1 MTNYEQIKELFN
13 AFANK
18 YRQKISIETKLS
30 NASEDKAETRKT
42 GKRKLVYESTR
53 QDMDVIDMDEI
64 AHNIYRIARFPES
77 VKDEE
82 SLASADAFVISSD
95 DIWYFIEFKNQKIS
109 RAKDSV
115 TKKAFQ
121 NWYWLVDILYE
132 MREQKK
138 MQYDTF
144 DYDNPISFA
153 KEKVV
158 YILVVSEDK
167 NIVDVDKM
175 RKCILA
181 GQKFQPDYMKKLEKY
196 IFKEAYV
203 YTPELLENNFV
214 KHFIY

>member
-1 MTNYEQIKELFN
+1 MTNYEQIKELFH
-13 AFANK
+13 AFADK
-18 YRQKISIETKLS
+18 YKQHVFMETKLS
-30 NASEDKAETRKT
+30 SASEDKAETRKT
-42 GKRKLVYESTR
+42 GERKLVYENTR
-53 QDMDVIDMDEI
+53 QDMDIIDMDEI
-64 AHNIYRIARFPES
+64 AHNIYRVARFPES
-77 VKDEE
+77 VKDDE

-132 MREQKK
+132 MREQNE

-144 DYDNPISFA
+144 NYDNPIAFA

-158 YILVVSEDK
+158 YILVVSEEK

-175 RKCILA
+175 RKCLLA

-196 IFKEAYV
+196 LFKEAYV
-203 YTPELLENNFV
+203 YTSELLENHFV
-214 KHFIY
+214 KHFKY